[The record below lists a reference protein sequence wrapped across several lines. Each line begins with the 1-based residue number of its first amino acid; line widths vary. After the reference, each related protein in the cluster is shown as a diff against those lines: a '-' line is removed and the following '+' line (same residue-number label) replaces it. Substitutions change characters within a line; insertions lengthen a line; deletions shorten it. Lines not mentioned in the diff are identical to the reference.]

1 MYQWV
6 DAYRERMHDR
16 GMIPRKV
23 LPLLLVLG
31 LCSLAV
37 THADA
42 KGKGKPR
49 PTPFH
54 ITIESVSSDSIT
66 VDEPGGVKTYKINH
80 NTEITF
86 KGDTVTV
93 DQLQTGMRVEVTP
106 DSVDPGTAE
115 MIQADDPPPP
125 APAQREK

>member
-1 MYQWV
+1 
-6 DAYRERMHDR
+6 
-16 GMIPRKV
+16 MIPRLI
-23 LPLLLVLG
+23 LPLFVALG
-31 LCSLAV
+31 LCSIAV

-42 KGKGKPR
+42 KGKVKPR

-54 ITIESVSSDSIT
+54 ITIESVSADSIT
-66 VDEPGGVKTYKINH
+66 VNEPGGVKTYKITH
-80 NTEITF
+80 ATEISF

-115 MIQADDPPPP
+115 MIQASDPP
-125 APAQREK
+125 APPKAPTSQGGNNSGGG